1 MFNIYVNDIA
11 EIVSDTCIVLYADD
25 TSLFVSDNDL
35 DDLLQRS
42 RSILSKLSSWS
53 RDNALTINSS
63 KSKAILFKAR
73 GRQSYLNEELL
84 LDGAPIEIVTKYK
97 VLGVTLSE
105 DMNWTYHIEQIMKS
119 LSSAAGALSR
129 CRHFFPE
136 KVKLYIYYALFQ
148 SHLNYCALVWA
159 TTTKRNLHALL
170 QLQKR
175 ALRHVANVPYF
186 HSTAQLFESYNIIQ
200 VTNIY
205 EYRLL
210 HSFCFGSEKFQIF
223 LKNTSRLEYD
233 KSDARTRSKDRWLV
247 PYRRT
252 NYLMQSLRH
261 TLPSLFNKFG
271 KEIVMTNTLT
281 RKQLRAYFCKEIFEM

>member
-1 MFNIYVNDIA
+1 MGIFIDYSKAFDRLSHQILISKLEGYGIRGVANQLFQSYLSGRTQCVAIEKYCSSYREIKSGVPQGSVLGPILFNIYVNDIA
-11 EIVSDTCIVLYADD
+11 EIVSDTSIVLYADD

-129 CRHFFPE
+129 CRHFS
-136 KVKLYIYYALFQ
+136 Q
-148 SHLNYCALVWA
+148 
-159 TTTKRNLHALL
+159 
-170 QLQKR
+170 
-175 ALRHVANVPYF
+175 
-186 HSTAQLFESYNIIQ
+186 
-200 VTNIY
+200 
-205 EYRLL
+205 
-210 HSFCFGSEKFQIF
+210 
-223 LKNTSRLEYD
+223 
-233 KSDARTRSKDRWLV
+233 
-247 PYRRT
+247 
-252 NYLMQSLRH
+252 
-261 TLPSLFNKFG
+261 
-271 KEIVMTNTLT
+271 
-281 RKQLRAYFCKEIFEM
+281 RK